1 MEHSLREYF
10 HIVCVL
16 EFFFFTD
23 IFFNYHKL
31 QKTGI
36 NIPAKYDG
44 VAQTVDRNNVN
55 T

>member
-1 MEHSLREYF
+1 MKHSLQEIFSRY
-10 HIVCVL
+10 VL
-16 EFFFFTD
+16 EFFFTD

-31 QKTGI
+31 QKSGI

-44 VAQTVDRNNVN
+44 VAQTVDRNNAN

>member
-1 MEHSLREYF
+1 M
-10 HIVCVL
+10 CVL
-16 EFFFFTD
+16 EFSVTD

-31 QKTGI
+31 QMSGI